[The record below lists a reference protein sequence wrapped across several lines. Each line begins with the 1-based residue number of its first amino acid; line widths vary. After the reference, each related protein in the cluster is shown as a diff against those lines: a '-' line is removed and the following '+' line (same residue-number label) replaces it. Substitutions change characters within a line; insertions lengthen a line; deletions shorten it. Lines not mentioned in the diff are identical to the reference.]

1 MDGDSEESTE
11 EEHAVGAGK
20 GESEIYWDEFDREK

>member
-11 EEHAVGAGK
+11 GQHAVGAGK
-20 GESEIYWDEFDREK
+20 GESEIDWDEFDGEK